1 MTHLVS
7 KSILS
12 NIITRKGKKVNHLKA
27 ITIKRNF
34 VFFILLLESIT
45 FGLSFLGMKAALLAL
60 EPMEVIA
67 CRWTIAFCAYLFLI
81 LTGMIKVKIN
91 KRNRKNVILIAF
103 LQPCC
108 YSICEILGV
117 DLVSVSESAILL
129 ALLPVFVTL
138 ITICVY
144 KERPGGLSVIS
155 MLLAFAGVIV
165 IFMFGKATALSGNI
179 VGYVLL
185 LTTAVIGAV
194 FSVGSNKMFAECA
207 FREITFMMT
216 LEGAFFFN
224 LILVLQGKNPF
235 SGYLACVSS
244 SHTLLAILFLG
255 IGCSVLAM
263 YAYNYVLSRLPATDG
278 CHTY

>member
-1 MTHLVS
+1 
-7 KSILS
+7 
-12 NIITRKGKKVNHLKA
+12 
-27 ITIKRNF
+27 
-34 VFFILLLESIT
+34 
-45 FGLSFLGMKAALLAL
+45 
-60 EPMEVIA
+60 
-67 CRWTIAFCAYLFLI
+67 
-81 LTGMIKVKIN
+81 
-91 KRNRKNVILIAF
+91 
-103 LQPCC
+103 
-108 YSICEILGV
+108 
-117 DLVSVSESAILL
+117 
-129 ALLPVFVTL
+129 
-138 ITICVY
+138 
-144 KERPGGLSVIS
+144 

-263 YAYNYVLSRLPATDG
+263 YAYNYVLSRQTAAIHINVITVTGVVTGILLNDDPFGWNIAVGVLMVLVGVTLVQIAEKKNIP
-278 CHTY
+278 